1 MESTPSLPAC
11 LLPPNLTMESTPS
24 LPSNTLFV
32 ADIPSHVT
40 QEDFV
45 SIFSH
50 QEGLKN
56 ARLRKDRNNH
66 AVGFADFEDSESAS
80 FAMET
85 LQGYK
90 WSVNDQGITIHFSNN
105 ATNPSRR
112 PENERSTHVSRADR
126 NFGHSSSSRE
136 AENGRSGLTVPFMP
150 DLVSP
155 QQNPPQLSSHPNY
168 GYPNIFPTLPNDASS
183 TLYVE
188 GLPADATER
197 EIAHIF
203 RPFPGYQS
211 LRILTKESK
220 QNPSRVYNLCF
231 VEFDNKYQ
239 ATFALNHLQGYRLDK
254 DDTKGL
260 SMTYAKSERKP
271 RQPTKLKS
279 PSTQR
284 NE

>member
-1 MESTPSLPAC
+1 M
-11 LLPPNLTMESTPS
+11 MDTPS

-32 ADIPSHVT
+32 ADIPFNVS

-66 AVGFADFEDSESAS
+66 VVGFADFEDIESAS

-90 WSVNDQGITIHFSNN
+90 WTVNDHGITIHYSHNV
-105 ATNPSRR
+105 TNPSKQR
-112 PENERSTHVSRADR
+112 PENDRVASRNERNS
-126 NFGHSSSSRE
+126 FGHSSHEST
-136 AENGRSGLTVPFMP
+136 ENGGGTRSGMSVSFMP

-155 QQNPPQLSSHPNY
+155 QQNPPQVASHPNY
-168 GYPNIFPTLPNDASS
+168 GFPNMFPSLPSDASS

-231 VEFDNKYQ
+231 IEFDNKYQ

-271 RQPTKLKS
+271 RLSPKLKS

>member
-1 MESTPSLPAC
+1 MDSTPSLP
-11 LLPPNLTMESTPS
+11 T
-24 LPSNTLFV
+24 NTLFV
-32 ADIPSHVT
+32 ADIPSHIT

-45 SIFSH
+45 SIFTH
-50 QEGLKN
+50 LEGLKN

-66 AVGFADFEDSESAS
+66 IVGFADFEDSESAS
-80 FAMET
+80 YAMET

-90 WSVNDQGITIHFSNN
+90 WSVNDHGITIHFSNN
-105 ATNPSRR
+105 ATNPTRQRS
-112 PENERSTHVSRADR
+112 ENERSQSTRTDR
-126 NFGHSSSSRE
+126 NFGRSSRSE
-136 AENGRSGLTVPFMP
+136 SENGTNRSGLTVPFMP
-150 DLVSP
+150 DLISP
-155 QQNPPQLSSHPNY
+155 QQNPPQISSHPNY

-188 GLPADATER
+188 GLPTDATER

-239 ATFALNHLQGYRLDK
+239 ATFALNHLQGYRLEK